1 MKVTINIHKSVQEN
15 AAFYYERA
23 KHSRKKIEGAKKA
36 YEITL
41 EKIKNFE
48 AKAEPKEVKA
58 ERKKEWYERFRWYKS
73 SDGKI
78 VIGGRDATTNDI
90 IVKKYT
96 EEGDLVFHTEMPG
109 SPFVVIKA
117 EKKQITEQEIN
128 EAAEFCATNSKA
140 WNQGLGTSDVFYVK
154 PSQLKQDH
162 GLGKGSFNVDGP
174 RTFIKGMV
182 QQGIGL
188 LENGMV
194 MGGPLEAVKKNCK
207 HFFMIKQGSEKKSD
221 IAKDLKY
228 KFKKLANVDAGLDDL
243 MQALP
248 PGEGRIMKKSS

>member
-1 MKVTINIHKSVQEN
+1 MKVTISIHKSVQEN
-15 AAFYYERA
+15 AAFYYERS

-36 YEITL
+36 YEATL

-48 AKAEPKEVKA
+48 AREKPKEIKV

-73 SDGKI
+73 SEGKI
-78 VIGGRDATTNDI
+78 VIGGRDATSNDI

-96 EEGDLVFHTEMPG
+96 EDDDLVFHTEMPG

-117 EKKQITEQEIN
+117 EKKEITEQEIN
-128 EAAEFCATNSKA
+128 EAAEFCASNSKA
-140 WNQGLGTSDVFYVK
+140 WNQGLAASDVFYVK
-154 PSQLKQDH
+154 PNQLKQDH

-174 RTFIKGMV
+174 RKFLKGLV

-188 LENGMV
+188 LENGRV
-194 MGGPLEAVKKNCK
+194 MGGPVEAVKKHCK
-207 HFFMIKQGSEKKSD
+207 HFFVIKQGSEKKSD

-228 KFKKLANVDAGLDDL
+228 KLGKLANAEVSLDDV

-248 PGEGRIMKKSS
+248 PGEGKIMKKT